1 MNYDGFGFVMI
12 MRYTS
17 YDRRADESSSCNFG
31 NYSVTAQMYILL
43 QPMYI
48 LDLSSSSQG
57 LPQVYLFL
65 WSNFLNPL
73 MASD

>member
-1 MNYDGFGFVMI
+1 MIFV

-17 YDRRADESSSCNFG
+17 YDRRVDESSSCNFG